1 MKIVLGGITLATQK
15 KVARKRAANAVDE
28 DVKIYRC
35 VMCGREETSPEKKFY
50 KLVHSPDHKGNDG
63 YAHICINCI
72 KDEQKRLTNRYGEKL
87 AVMAICAKL
96 NAPFY
101 RTLYESIKKAQ
112 DNFSFGHYIRQL
124 NNKQYSGKTFALTLA
139 NGELEVT
146 KKEAEEE
153 AEEMAESNWSLD
165 ERRAKNEVITMMGYD
180 PFEGYAPKLRKKL
193 FSELLGYLDDDELL
207 SDNYKLAQIIQIIN
221 NNIQINQYDIAIS
234 KLDPNKEVSDITDL
248 NKLKKE
254 LVQSNE
260 KIAKENGI
268 SVKGRGDQRAG
279 KGTLTGLMR
288 DMREKDL
295 NEIEANF
302 YDQLTSK
309 ASRWGSDISV
319 QSMIENI
326 HLDENDI
333 DEIIT
338 TQRSMISELQTSN
351 DDLREERR
359 IWKVKDSK
367 VDERIQS
374 LEEKV
379 VALGGSLDDLDL
391 ESGGD

>member
-1 MKIVLGGITLATQK
+1 MAVQK
-15 KVARKRAANAVDE
+15 KVARKRTTKSVD
-28 DVKIYRC
+28 DDIKVYRC
-35 VMCGREETSPEKKFY
+35 TMCGREETAPEKKFY
-50 KLVHSPDHKGNDG
+50 KLTHSPDHKGNDG
-63 YAHICINCI
+63 YSHICINCI
-72 KDEQKRLTNRYGEKL
+72 RDEQKRLTNRYGEKT
-87 AVMAICAKL
+87 AVMVLCAKL

-101 RTLYESIKKAQ
+101 RSAYETVRKSQ
-112 DNFSFGHYIRQL
+112 DNFSFGHYMRL
-124 NNKQYSGKTFALTLA
+124 MNNKQYAGKTFALTLVA
-139 NGELEVT
+139 GELEVT

-153 AEEMAESNWSLD
+153 AEEMIESNWSLD
-165 ERRAKNEVITMMGYD
+165 ERRAKNEVINMMGYD

-234 KLDPNKEVSDITDL
+234 KLDPNKEIDAIADL
-248 NKLKKE
+248 NRLKKE
-254 LVQSNE
+254 LVLSNE

-268 SVKGRGDQRAG
+268 SVKGRGDQKAG

-295 NEIEANF
+295 NEIEINF
-302 YDQLTSK
+302 YEQLTSK

-338 TQRSMISELQTSN
+338 TQRDIISELQNSN

-359 IWKVKDSK
+359 LWKVKENE
-367 VDERIQS
+367 VDEKIKI
-374 LEEKV
+374 LEDKIVE
-379 VALGGSLDDLDL
+379 LGGTLDDLIL
-391 ESGGD
+391 ESGGDQNA

>member
-1 MKIVLGGITLATQK
+1 MAVQK
-15 KVARKRAANAVDE
+15 KVAKKRAANSVDE

-35 VMCGREETSPEKKFY
+35 TMCGREETAPEKKFY
-50 KLVHSPDHKGNDG
+50 KLSHSPDHKGNDG
-63 YAHICINCI
+63 YSHICINCI
-72 KDEQKRLTNRYGEKL
+72 RDEQKRLTNRYGEKM

-101 RTLYESIKKAQ
+101 ITLYETIKKSQ
-112 DNFSFGHYIRQL
+112 DNFSFGHYIRLL
-124 NNKQYSGKTFALTLA
+124 NNKQYAGKTFALTLA

-165 ERRAKNEVITMMGYD
+165 ERRAKNEVISMMGYD

-268 SVKGRGDQRAG
+268 SVKGRGDQKAG

-288 DMREKDL
+288 DARDKDL
-295 NEIEANF
+295 KSYEVNF
-302 YDQLTSK
+302 YDALRSENTRWAIDLSMK
-309 ASRWGSDISV
+309 AMMDNCLFDESDTD
-319 QSMIENI
+319 
-326 HLDENDI
+326 L
-333 DEIIT
+333 IIAD
-338 TQRSMISELQTSN
+338 QRSLITELQGEN
-351 DDLREERR
+351 DDLKEERR
-359 IWKVKDSK
+359 LWKVKESE
-367 VDERIQS
+367 VDEKIKS
-374 LEEKV
+374 LEDRIIE
-379 VALGGSLDDLDL
+379 LGGELD
-391 ESGGD
+391 G

>member
-1 MKIVLGGITLATQK
+1 MATQK

-359 IWKVKDSK
+359 LWKVKESK

-391 ESGGD
+391 ESGGDQNG